1 MFVDVCWV
9 EEFKGF
15 RVWGFRDFARER
27 EREGFGFKD
36 LGFNFGIAGRG
47 FSSHDAEFVGGG
59 GGVGSVC
66 HPSLEFQEGNLCG
79 SRILRRIQAWRRSCM
94 GCRGRKQ

>member
-1 MFVDVCWV
+1 MWMFVGL
-9 EEFKGF
+9 KSLRASGF
-15 RVWGFRDFARER
+15 GGLGISRER

-47 FSSHDAEFVGGG
+47 FSSHDAEFVGGGG